1 VSHLSEKEISMR
13 LLSCSLASALLAVCA
28 LPAAAA
34 PVGPAY
40 EVFPLYAQ
48 NGSGE
53 SGAIVL
59 TPLGDKTKVEV
70 VVPNSPPGIPQPT
83 HVHVGPCAKL
93 VPTPTY
99 PLTSTLDGLSVT
111 ILDVPLPKLTDGTFA
126 INVHKS
132 ATEISHYVAC
142 GDLIPPK

>member
-1 VSHLSEKEISMR
+1 MR
-13 LLSCSLASALLAVCA
+13 LLSCLLASATLAVCA
-28 LPAAAA
+28 LPASVDAQ
-34 PVGPAY
+34 VGPAY
-40 EVFPLYAQ
+40 EVFPLHEQ

-59 TPLGDKTKVEV
+59 TPIGPKTKVEV
-70 VVPNSPPGIPQPT
+70 VVANEPPGIPQPT

-99 PLTSTLDGLSVT
+99 VLTSTLDGLSVT
-111 ILDVPLPKLTDGTFA
+111 ILDVPMTKLTDGTFA
-126 INVHKS
+126 VNVHES
-132 ATEISHYVAC
+132 PTQISHYVAC